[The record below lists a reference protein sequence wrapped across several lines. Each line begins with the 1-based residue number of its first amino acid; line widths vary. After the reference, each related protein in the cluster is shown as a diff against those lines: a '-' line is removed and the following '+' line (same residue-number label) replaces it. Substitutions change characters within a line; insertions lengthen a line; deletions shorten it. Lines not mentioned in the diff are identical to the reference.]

1 MARPRIIRSK
11 EEAAAVPLDLP
22 VQVELLPPDPEVAC
36 FKAQLEQ
43 MRKWRDALDDVIASM
58 ERPGGTA
65 RITLTA
71 AQRVAARDAGVD
83 EVTFARNFL
92 RILQAKSGKVQV
104 LTRESRKGPRPCYY
118 K

>member
-11 EEAAAVPLDLP
+11 EDAAAVPLDLP

-43 MRKWRDALDDVIASM
+43 MRKWRDALDDIIASM

-83 EVTFARNFL
+83 EVAFARNIL
-92 RILQAKSGKVQV
+92 RILQEKSGKVRA

>member
-43 MRKWRDALDDVIASM
+43 MRK
-58 ERPGGTA
+58 
-65 RITLTA
+65 
-71 AQRVAARDAGVD
+71 
-83 EVTFARNFL
+83 
-92 RILQAKSGKVQV
+92 
-104 LTRESRKGPRPCYY
+104 
-118 K
+118 

>member
-22 VQVELLPPDPEVAC
+22 VQVELLPPDPDVAC
-36 FKAQLEQ
+36 FKAQLDQ
-43 MRKWRDALDDVIASM
+43 MRKWRDALDDIIASM
-58 ERPGGTA
+58 ERPGGTP

-92 RILQAKSGKVQV
+92 RKLQEKSGKVQV
-104 LTRESRKGPRPCYY
+104 LTRESRRKGARQ
-118 K
+118 

>member
-43 MRKWRDALDDVIASM
+43 MRKWRDALDDIIASM

-71 AQRVAARDAGVD
+71 AQRAAARNAGVD

-92 RILQAKSGKVQV
+92 RILQKKSGKVQV